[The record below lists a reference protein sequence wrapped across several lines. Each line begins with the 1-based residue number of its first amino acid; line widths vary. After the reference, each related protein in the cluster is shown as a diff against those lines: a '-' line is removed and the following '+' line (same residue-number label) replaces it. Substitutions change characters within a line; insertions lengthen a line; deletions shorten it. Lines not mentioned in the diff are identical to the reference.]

1 MKTAIQYALIVT
13 ALFVLFAV
21 PDVAFAGNVADDELA
36 PLVQKIF
43 DYLEGSVGL
52 GIVIVAFL
60 VAAIA
65 AIAQRLIVFL
75 SAFGLLIIVKYG
87 PQVILGFFGG
97 TLDGVA
103 AATQMA
109 AALPLQ

>member
-1 MKTAIQYALIVT
+1 MMTFRSSTILL
-13 ALFVLFAV
+13 ALFVLAF
-21 PDVAFAGNVADDELA
+21 FAGPACAGSVGDDELA

-52 GIVIVAFL
+52 GIVIVAFV

-87 PQVILGFFGG
+87 PQVILNFFGA
-97 TLDGVA
+97 TLDGVSSTA
-103 AATQMA
+103 VSLTST
-109 AALPLQ
+109 L

>member
-1 MKTAIQYALIVT
+1 MKTLSLLTLALL
-13 ALFVLFAV
+13 ALLLAM
-21 PDVAFAGNVADDELA
+21 PDLAYAGNVADDELA

-52 GIVIVAFL
+52 GIVIVAFV

-87 PQVILGFFGG
+87 PQVILNFFGA
-97 TLDGVA
+97 TLEGL
-103 AATQMA
+103 Q
-109 AALPLQ
+109 ALNAPVQHSGLWS

>member
-1 MKTAIQYALIVT
+1 MLQKTRSWTTLC
-13 ALFVLFAV
+13 VLFLLVLSGPAV
-21 PDVAFAGNVADDELA
+21 AGNVADDELA

-52 GIVIVAFL
+52 GIVIVAFV

-65 AIAQRLIVFL
+65 AIAQRLVVFL

-87 PQVILGFFGG
+87 PQVILNFFGA
-97 TLDGVA
+97 TLDGLGGSMIA
-103 AATQMA
+103 GGF
-109 AALPLQ
+109 

>member
-1 MKTAIQYALIVT
+1 METLMKLAPQMLVFAAVMAVLALIPES
-13 ALFVLFAV
+13 AHAGQ
-21 PDVAFAGNVADDELA
+21 VAQDELA

-52 GIVIVAFL
+52 GIVIVAFV

-87 PQVILGFFGG
+87 PTVILNFFGA
-97 TLDGVA
+97 TLDGIH
-103 AATQMA
+103 AATSY
-109 AALPLQ
+109 LGN

>member
-1 MKTAIQYALIVT
+1 MNRLHPKTMIWVFLICLLATSTPAL
-13 ALFVLFAV
+13 
-21 PDVAFAGNVADDELA
+21 AGNVADDELA

-52 GIVIVAFL
+52 GIVIVAFV

-87 PQVILGFFGG
+87 PQVILNFFGA
-97 TLDGVA
+97 TLDGLVTATALADVA
-103 AATQMA
+103 SR
-109 AALPLQ
+109 

>member
-1 MKTAIQYALIVT
+1 MNRLHPRTIHLLTFIVMLATSQLAL
-13 ALFVLFAV
+13 
-21 PDVAFAGNVADDELA
+21 AGNVADDELA

-52 GIVIVAFL
+52 GIVIVAFV

-87 PQVILGFFGG
+87 PQVILNFFGA
-97 TLDGVA
+97 TLDGLA
-103 AATQMA
+103 AASIVVDA
-109 AALPLQ
+109 ATR

>member
-1 MKTAIQYALIVT
+1 MKLAPQMFAFSAVLILLALIPES
-13 ALFVLFAV
+13 AHAGQ
-21 PDVAFAGNVADDELA
+21 VAQDELA

-52 GIVIVAFL
+52 GIVIVAFV

-87 PQVILGFFGG
+87 PSVILNFFGA
-97 TLDGVA
+97 TLDGIH
-103 AATQMA
+103 AATSH
-109 AALPLQ
+109 LGN

>member
-1 MKTAIQYALIVT
+1 MKPFTLFSIVLLV
-13 ALFVLFAV
+13 AVLLFV
-21 PDVAFAGNVADDELA
+21 PDLAFAGNVADDELA

-52 GIVIVAFL
+52 GIVIVAFV

-87 PQVILGFFGG
+87 PQVILNFFGA
-97 TLDGVA
+97 TLDGLSHL
-103 AATQMA
+103 TQA
-109 AALPLQ
+109 VPHQTNVL

>member
-1 MKTAIQYALIVT
+1 MKTFRSSTMLLI
-13 ALFVLFAV
+13 LLVLAC
-21 PDVAFAGNVADDELA
+21 FAGPVCAGSVGDDELA

-52 GIVIVAFL
+52 GIVIVAFV

-87 PQVILGFFGG
+87 PQVILNFFGA
-97 TLDGVA
+97 TLDSVGS
-103 AATQMA
+103 ATTVVPSI
-109 AALPLQ
+109 L

>member
-1 MKTAIQYALIVT
+1 MKSLRSSTMLLT
-13 ALFVLFAV
+13 LFAL
-21 PDVAFAGNVADDELA
+21 ACYAGPACAGSVGDDELA

-52 GIVIVAFL
+52 GIVIVAFV

-87 PQVILGFFGG
+87 PQVILNFFGA
-97 TLDGVA
+97 TLDGLGAATSVA
-103 AATQMA
+103 ASV
-109 AALPLQ
+109 L

>member
-1 MKTAIQYALIVT
+1 MKAFPLIATALIA
-13 ALFVLFAV
+13 ALLLLI
-21 PDVAFAGNVADDELA
+21 PDFAFAGNVADDELA

-52 GIVIVAFL
+52 GIVIVAFV

-87 PQVILGFFGG
+87 PQVILNFFGA
-97 TLDGVA
+97 TLDGLA
-103 AATQMA
+103 SLSPSAPHD
-109 AALPLQ
+109 LCWF

>member
-1 MKTAIQYALIVT
+1 MSQKTWPWTILCVLLMLLVAEPAI
-13 ALFVLFAV
+13 
-21 PDVAFAGNVADDELA
+21 AGNVADDELA

-52 GIVIVAFL
+52 GIVIVAFV

-65 AIAQRLIVFL
+65 AIAQRLVVFL

-87 PQVILGFFGG
+87 PQVILNFFGA
-97 TLDGVA
+97 TLYGIGVV
-103 AATQMA
+103 TNSSG
-109 AALPLQ
+109 L

>member
-1 MKTAIQYALIVT
+1 MKPFTLITIALMATLLLI
-13 ALFVLFAV
+13 
-21 PDVAFAGNVADDELA
+21 PDLAFAGTVADDELA

-52 GIVIVAFL
+52 GIVIVAFV

-87 PQVILGFFGG
+87 PQVILNFFGA
-97 TLDGVA
+97 TLEGLGSVSA
-103 AATQMA
+103 HAQNGANGF
-109 AALPLQ
+109 